1 MAIFCFAG
9 ANEEAFMNHVR
20 VALAALALG
29 ISTAAMAAPAGG
41 PDPRFSG
48 SDLFNISAAADPQ
61 ISPDGRWIAYVR
73 RSNDIMTDRARSS
86 IWLIDT
92 ASGEQRPLVA
102 GSGNHFSPRW
112 SPDGRRLAYA
122 STSEGGSPQ
131 LFVRWMDTGQSARIT
146 GLPDSPQGIKW
157 SPDGRRL
164 AYLMNVP
171 DDGPKL
177 GSAPPK
183 PEGAEWAKPLEVI
196 DKVTY
201 RTDGGGY
208 VKAGFDHIFVVD
220 ALGGAPRQLTFGAY
234 HDGNPEWSA
243 DGRSILFSAVRK
255 DDWEMIANDSEI
267 YRLDVDGGQVTT
279 LTDRRGPDNAPIV
292 SPDGRLIAYV
302 GFDDHKKGFEQG
314 DLYVMNADGSGSRRV
329 AQGLDRSIDQL
340 EWSADGRSVVA
351 SYEENGS
358 VVVSRIGL
366 DGRVTPIT
374 REVGGGS
381 LDRPYAGG
389 EFSLARNGAVAFTVD
404 SATRPADVALSAG
417 GKTRQLTR
425 LNDLSLSGKSLG
437 QVRTLDVRAPDGSP
451 VPSWILLPPGYKEGT
466 RVPVILEIHGGPYA
480 SYGPHFSTD
489 YQLYAAAGY
498 AVLYTNPRGSTGY
511 GQAFADGIEK
521 TYPDSN
527 TADLLAAVDAA
538 VASGVAD
545 PDNLFVT
552 GGSGG
557 GILTAWLIGKT
568 DRFKAAASQKP
579 VINWTSMA
587 LTSDGIQFFGPYWM
601 GALPWENYQSYWARS
616 PLSLMANVKTP
627 TLVVVGAEDYRT
639 PVSEAEQL
647 YSALKLKGVPT
658 MLVKVPN
665 ASHGG
670 IAARPSQAAAKAAA
684 IIAWFDKYRTRRD
697 AVQTSE
703 RAAQ

>member
-1 MAIFCFAG
+1 
-9 ANEEAFMNHVR
+9 
-20 VALAALALG
+20 
-29 ISTAAMAAPAGG
+29 
-41 PDPRFSG
+41 
-48 SDLFNISAAADPQ
+48 
-61 ISPDGRWIAYVR
+61 
-73 RSNDIMTDRARSS
+73 MTDRARSS

-92 ASGEQRPLVA
+92 ASGDQRPLVA
-102 GSGNHFSPRW
+102 GAGNHMSPRW
-112 SPDGRRLAYA
+112 SPDGKRLAYF
-122 STSEGGSPQ
+122 STAEGAAPQ

-146 GLPDSPQGIKW
+146 GLPDSPNGIAW
-157 SPDGRRL
+157 SPDGRRI
-164 AYLMNVP
+164 AYLMTVP
-171 DDGPKL
+171 DEGTKL

-201 RTDGGGY
+201 RTDDGGY
-208 VKAGFDHIFVVD
+208 VKPGFDHIFVVD

-234 HDGNPEWSA
+234 HDGVPEWSS

-255 DDWEMIANDSEI
+255 PDWEMIANDSEV
-267 YRLDVDGGQVTT
+267 YRLDIDSGTIAA
-279 LTDRRGPDNAPIV
+279 LTDRRGPDAAPAV
-292 SPDGRLIAYV
+292 SPDGRLIAYA
-302 GFDDHKKGFEQG
+302 GFDDHHKGFEQA
-314 DLYVMNADGSGSRRV
+314 DLYVMNPDGSGPRRV
-329 AQGLDRSIDQL
+329 APDLDRSIDQIK
-340 EWSADGRSVVA
+340 WSSDGRSLVV
-351 SYEENGS
+351 SYEEAGS

-366 DGRVTPIT
+366 DGRVTPIV
-374 REVGGGS
+374 RDVGGGG

-389 EFSLARNGAVAFTVD
+389 AFSVARNGSLAYTSDSVD
-404 SATRPADVALSAG
+404 RPSDVSVVTG
-417 GKTRQLTR
+417 GKARQLTR
-425 LNDLSLSGKSLG
+425 LNDLALSGKSLG
-437 QVRTLDVRAPDGSP
+437 TLRPLDVAAPDGSR
-451 VPSWILLPPGYKEGT
+451 VPSWILLPPGYQEGT
-466 RVPVILEIHGGPYA
+466 RVPTILEIHGGPYA

-538 VASGVAD
+538 VASGVSD
-545 PDNLFVT
+545 PENLFVT

-557 GILTAWLIGKT
+557 GILTAWLVGKT

-579 VINWTSMA
+579 VTNWTSMA

-670 IAARPSQAAAKAAA
+670 IAGRPSQSAAKAAA
-684 IIAWFDKYRTRRD
+684 IIAWFDKYRN
-697 AVQTSE
+697 AQGVQTAE
-703 RAAQ
+703 RAGE

>member
-1 MAIFCFAG
+1 MKS
-9 ANEEAFMNHVR
+9 R

-29 ISTAAMAAPAGG
+29 TSMAALAAPPEG
-41 PDPRFSG
+41 PNPVFTG
-48 SDLFNISAAADPQ
+48 SDLFSITAASDPQ

-86 IWLIDT
+86 IWLID
-92 ASGEQRPLVA
+92 AVSGEQRPLVA

-112 SPDGRRLAYA
+112 SPDGKRLAYA
-122 STSEGGSPQ
+122 STAEGGTPQ
-131 LFVRWMDTGQSARIT
+131 LFVRWMDSGQSARIT
-146 GLPDSPQGIKW
+146 GLPDSPQGITW
-157 SPDGRRL
+157 SPDGRRI
-164 AYLMNVP
+164 AYLMTAP
-171 DDGPKL
+171 DEGPKL
-177 GSAPPK
+177 GSAPAK

-208 VKAGFDHIFVVD
+208 VKPGYDHIFVVD

-234 HDGNPEWSA
+234 HDGNPEWTP
-243 DGRSILFSAVRK
+243 DGRAILFSAVRK
-255 DDWEMIANDSEI
+255 PDWEMIANDSEV
-267 YRLDVDGGQVTT
+267 YRLDVESGQIVT
-279 LTDRRGPDNAPIV
+279 LTGRRGPDNGPAV

-314 DLYVMNADGSGSRRV
+314 DLYVMNSDGSSSRRI
-329 AQGLDRSIDQL
+329 APNLDRSIDQL
-340 EWSADGRSVVA
+340 EWSSDSRSIVA
-351 SYEENGS
+351 AYEENGS

-366 DGRVTPIT
+366 DGGVTQIT

-389 EFSLARNGAVAFTVD
+389 SFSLARNGAIAFTVN
-404 SATRPADVALSAG
+404 SATRPADVALSSG

-425 LNDLSLSGKSLG
+425 LNDLTLSGKALG
-437 QVRTLDVRAPDGSP
+437 TLREIKASAPDGSP

-466 RVPVILEIHGGPYA
+466 RVPTILEIHGGPYA

-489 YQLYAAAGY
+489 YQLYAASGY

-538 VASGVAD
+538 VASGISD
-545 PDNLFVT
+545 PENLFVT

-601 GALPWENYQSYWARS
+601 GGLPWENYQSYWARS

-658 MLVKVPN
+658 MLVKVPD

-670 IAARPSQAAAKAAA
+670 IAARPSQSAAKAAA
-684 IIAWFDKYRTRRD
+684 IIAWFDKYRTKP
-697 AVQTSE
+697 ASTQTAE

>member
-1 MAIFCFAG
+1 MRGLRF
-9 ANEEAFMNHVR
+9 
-20 VALAALALG
+20 ALAALAFG
-29 ISTAAMAAPAGG
+29 ISATALAAPADA
-41 PDPRFSG
+41 PDARFTG
-48 SDLFNISAAADPQ
+48 SDLFSLSVASDPQ

-86 IWLIDT
+86 IWLID
-92 ASGEQRPLVA
+92 AVSGDQRPLVA
-102 GSGNHFSPRW
+102 GSGNHMSPRW
-112 SPDGRRLAYA
+112 SPDGKRLAYF
-122 STSEGGSPQ
+122 STAEGSAPQ
-131 LFVRWMDTGQSARIT
+131 LFVRWMDTGQSARIS
-146 GLPDSPQGIKW
+146 GLPDSPQGITW
-157 SPDGRRL
+157 SPDGRRI
-164 AYLMNVP
+164 AYLMAVP
-171 DDGPKL
+171 DEGAKL
-177 GSAPPK
+177 GSAPAK

-208 VKAGFDHIFVVD
+208 LKPGFDHIFIVD

-234 HDGNPEWSA
+234 HDGNPEWTP
-243 DGRSILFSAVRK
+243 DGRAILFSAARK
-255 DDWEMIANDSEI
+255 PDWEMIANDSEI
-267 YRLDVDGGQVTT
+267 YSLNIDNGMVTT
-279 LTDRRGPDNAPIV
+279 LTDRRGPDNGPIA

-302 GFDDHKKGFEQG
+302 GYDDHKKGFEQA
-314 DLYVMNADGSGSRRV
+314 DLYVMNTDGSGSRRV
-329 AQGLDRSIDQL
+329 APVLDRSIDQL
-340 EWSADGRSVVA
+340 KWSTDSRSLVA
-351 SYEENGS
+351 SYEEGGS
-358 VVVSRIGL
+358 VVISRIGL
-366 DGRVTPIT
+366 DGRVALLV
-374 REVGGGS
+374 RDVGGGS

-389 EFSLARNGAVAFTVD
+389 GFSLARGGAIAFTTDSPTRPSEVAVA
-404 SATRPADVALSAG
+404 SG
-417 GKTRQLTR
+417 GKVRQLTR
-425 LNDLSLSGKSLG
+425 LNDLALSGKSLG
-437 QVRTLDVRAPDGSP
+437 TVRTLSVSAPDGSL
-451 VPSWILLPPGYKEGT
+451 VPSWILLPAGYQEGT
-466 RVPVILEIHGGPYA
+466 RVPTILEIHGGPYA

-511 GQAFADGIEK
+511 GQTFADGIEK

-527 TADLLAAVDAA
+527 TADLLAAVDTA
-538 VASGVAD
+538 VASGIAD

-601 GALPWENYQSYWARS
+601 GAQPWENYQSYWARS

-627 TLVVVGAEDYRT
+627 TLVVVGAEDFRT

-647 YSALKLKGVPT
+647 YSALKLRGVPT

-670 IAARPSQAAAKAAA
+670 IAARPSQSAAKAAA
-684 IIAWFDKYRTRRD
+684 IIAWFDKYRKREG
-697 AVQTSE
+697 AAQTAE
-703 RAAQ
+703 RAGN

>member
-1 MAIFCFAG
+1 MKFAR
-9 ANEEAFMNHVR
+9 F
-20 VALAALALG
+20 ALAALAFQG
-29 ISTAAMAAPAGG
+29 SAAALAAPAEG
-41 PDPRFSG
+41 PNPRFTG
-48 SDLFNISAAADPQ
+48 SDLFSLAAASDPQ

-73 RSNDIMTDRARSS
+73 RSNDVMTDRARSS

-102 GSGNHFSPRW
+102 GTGNHLSPRW
-112 SPDGRRLAYA
+112 SPDGRRLAYV
-122 STSEGGSPQ
+122 STAEGSAPQ
-131 LFVRWMDTGQSARIT
+131 LFVRWMDSGQSARIT
-146 GLPDSPQGIKW
+146 GLPDSPQGINW
-157 SPDGRRL
+157 SPDGRRI

-171 DDGPKL
+171 DEGAKL
-177 GSAPPK
+177 GSLPPK
-183 PEGAEWAKPLEVI
+183 PEGADWAKPLEVI

-201 RTDGGGY
+201 RTDDGGY
-208 VKAGFDHIFVVD
+208 LKPGFNHVFVVD

-234 HDGNPEWSA
+234 HDGAPEWA
-243 DGRSILFSAVRK
+243 QDGRSILFSAVRK
-255 DDWEMIANDSEI
+255 PDWEMISNDSEI
-267 YRLDVDGGQVTT
+267 YRLDIDTGAISA
-279 LTDRRGPDNAPIV
+279 LTDRRGPDNGPKV

-302 GFDDHKKGFEQG
+302 GYDDHKKGFEQG
-314 DLYVMNADGSGSRRV
+314 DLYVMNADGSGPRRI
-329 AQGLDRSIDQL
+329 APGLDRSIDQL
-340 EWSADGRSVVA
+340 AWSADGRSLVA
-351 SYEENGS
+351 SYEEGGS

-366 DGRVTPIT
+366 DGRVVPIT
-374 REVGGGS
+374 RDVGGGG

-389 EFSLARNGAVAFTVD
+389 GFSLARNGDIAFTAD
-404 SATRPADVALSAG
+404 SVSRPADVSISSG
-417 GKTRQLTR
+417 GKSRQLTR
-425 LNDLSLSGKSLG
+425 LNDLTLAGKSLG
-437 QVRTLDVRAPDGSP
+437 TLREIKVAAPDGSP
-451 VPSWILLPPGYKEGT
+451 VPSWILLPPGYQEGT
-466 RVPVILEIHGGPYA
+466 RVPTILEIHGGPYA

-511 GQAFADGIEK
+511 GQNFADGIEK

-538 VASGVAD
+538 VASGISD

-557 GILTAWLIGKT
+557 GILTAWLVGKT
-568 DRFKAAASQKP
+568 DRFKAAAAQKP

-587 LTSDGIQFFGPYWM
+587 LTSDGVQFFGPYWM

-627 TLVVVGAEDYRT
+627 TLVVVGADDYRT

-647 YSALKLKGVPT
+647 YSALKLKGVAT

-670 IAARPSQAAAKAAA
+670 IAARPSQAAAKAGA
-684 IIAWFDKYRTRRD
+684 IIAWFDKYRKLD
-697 AVQTSE
+697 GSAQTAE
-703 RAAQ
+703 IAH

>member
-1 MAIFCFAG
+1 
-9 ANEEAFMNHVR
+9 MNHWR
-20 VALAALALG
+20 VALGALALG
-29 ISTAAMAAPAGG
+29 TSWTAIAAPANA

-48 SDLFNISAAADPQ
+48 SDLFSLAAAADPQ
-61 ISPDGRWIAYVR
+61 ISPDGRWVAYVR

-92 ASGEQRPLVA
+92 ASGDQRPLVA
-102 GSGNHFSPRW
+102 GAGNHMSPRW
-112 SPDGRRLAYA
+112 SPDGKRLAYF
-122 STSEGGSPQ
+122 STAEGAAPQ

-146 GLPDSPQGIKW
+146 GLPDSPNGIAW
-157 SPDGRRL
+157 SPDGRRI
-164 AYLMNVP
+164 AYLMTVP
-171 DDGPKL
+171 GEGAKL

-201 RTDGGGY
+201 RTDDGGY
-208 VKAGFDHIFVVD
+208 VKPGFDHIFVVD

-234 HDGNPEWSA
+234 HDGVPEWSP

-255 DDWEMIANDSEI
+255 PDWEMIANDSEV
-267 YRLDVDGGQVTT
+267 YRLDIGSGTIAA
-279 LTDRRGPDNAPIV
+279 LTDRRGPDVAPAV
-292 SPDGRLIAYV
+292 SPDGRLIAYA
-302 GFDDHKKGFEQG
+302 GFDDHHKGFEQA
-314 DLYVMNADGSGSRRV
+314 DLYVMNPDGSGPRRV
-329 AQGLDRSIDQL
+329 APGLDRSIDQIK
-340 EWSADGRSVVA
+340 WSSDGRSLVV
-351 SYEENGS
+351 SYEEAGS

-366 DGRVTPIT
+366 DGRVTPIV
-374 REVGGGS
+374 RDVGGGG

-389 EFSLARNGAVAFTVD
+389 AFSVARNGSLAYTSDSVD
-404 SATRPADVALSAG
+404 RPSDVSVVTG
-417 GKTRQLTR
+417 GKSRQLTK
-425 LNDLSLSGKSLG
+425 LNDLALSGKSLG
-437 QVRTLDVRAPDGSP
+437 TLRPLDVAAPDGSR
-451 VPSWILLPPGYKEGT
+451 VPSWILLPPGYQEGT
-466 RVPVILEIHGGPYA
+466 RVPTILEIHGGPYA

-538 VASGVAD
+538 VASGVSD
-545 PDNLFVT
+545 PENLFVT

-557 GILTAWLIGKT
+557 GILTAWLVGKT

-579 VINWTSMA
+579 VTNWTSMA

-670 IAARPSQAAAKAAA
+670 IAGRPSQSAAKAAA
-684 IIAWFDKYRTRRD
+684 IIAWFDKYRN
-697 AVQTSE
+697 AQGVQTAE
-703 RAAQ
+703 RAGE

>member
-1 MAIFCFAG
+1 MKSI
-9 ANEEAFMNHVR
+9 R
-20 VALAALALG
+20 VALAVLALG
-29 ISTAAMAAPAGG
+29 TSAAAMAAPADG
-41 PDPRFSG
+41 PNPRFTG
-48 SDLFNISAAADPQ
+48 SDLFNLAAASDPQ

-73 RSNDIMTDRARSS
+73 RSSDIMTDRARSS
-86 IWLIDT
+86 IWLIDV

-102 GSGNHFSPRW
+102 GSGNHMSTRW
-112 SPDGRRLAYA
+112 SPDGKRLAYA
-122 STSEGGSPQ
+122 STAEGGAPQ
-131 LFVRWMDTGQSARIT
+131 LFVRWMDTGQSVRIT
-146 GLPDSPQGIKW
+146 GLPDSPQGINW
-157 SPDGRRL
+157 SPDGRRI

-171 DDGPKL
+171 DEGAKL

-196 DKVTY
+196 DKATY

-208 VKAGFDHIFVVD
+208 VKPGFDHIFVVD

-234 HDGNPEWSA
+234 HDGNPEWTA
-243 DGRSILFSAVRK
+243 DGRAILFSAVRK
-255 DDWEMIANDSEI
+255 PDWEMIANDSEI
-267 YRLDVDGGQVTT
+267 YRLDINSGAVTT
-279 LTDRRGPDNAPIV
+279 LTDRRGPDAAPTA

-302 GFDDHKKGFEQG
+302 GFDDHKKGFEQA
-314 DLYVMNADGSGSRRV
+314 DLYVMNADGSGIRRI
-329 AQGLDRSIDQL
+329 APNLDRSIDQL
-340 EWSADGRSVVA
+340 EWSADSRSLVTA
-351 SYEENGS
+351 YEENGS

-366 DGRVTPIT
+366 DGRVSPIT
-374 REVGGGS
+374 RDVGGGG

-389 EFSLARNGAVAFTVD
+389 GFSLARGGSIAFTTD
-404 SATRPADVALSAG
+404 SATRPADVSVASG
-417 GKTRQLTR
+417 GNTRQLTR
-425 LNDLSLSGKSLG
+425 LNELSLSGKSMG
-437 QVRTLDVRAPDGSP
+437 TLRSISVTAPDGSP
-451 VPSWILLPPGYKEGT
+451 VPSWILLPPGYQEGT
-466 RVPVILEIHGGPYA
+466 RVPTILEIHGGPYA

-527 TADLLAAVDAA
+527 TADLLAAVDGA
-538 VASGVAD
+538 VASGIAD
-545 PDNLFVT
+545 PENLFVT

-557 GILTAWLIGKT
+557 GVLTAWLIGKT

-601 GALPWENYQSYWARS
+601 GGLPWENYQSYWARS
-616 PLSLMANVKTP
+616 PLSLMGNVKTP

-639 PVSEAEQL
+639 PVSESEQL

-670 IAARPSQAAAKAAA
+670 IAARPSQSAAKAAA
-684 IIAWFDKYRTRRD
+684 IIAWFDKYRKGD
-697 AVQTSE
+697 G
-703 RAAQ
+703 AAPIAAAAPAAE